1 MLSVVNVQQLSVVSV
16 LVKGMG
22 NKISLGWL
30 VGTLCVHREQRG
42 REGHSGK
49 PTANCETQETIF
61 ANVIIPPQSRSI
73 SRQKLPETETEINY
87 SLLRQNHSRD
97 QYQPSKEFTNIS
109 PREGSSIRDLGTTRA
124 TLLCLFHCC
133 FWDIT

>member
-1 MLSVVNVQQLSVVSV
+1 MLSVVHVQQLSVVSV

-61 ANVIIPPQSRSI
+61 ANVIIPPRSRSI

-87 SLLRQNHSRD
+87 SLLRQKPLQR
-97 QYQPSKEFTNIS
+97 PIS
-109 PREGSSIRDLGTTRA
+109 A
-124 TLLCLFHCC
+124 
-133 FWDIT
+133 